1 MAQLRQVIEGM
12 QILIKYCDPN
22 SHEIAA
28 EHDEIY
34 FGDEGLEVTEE
45 DKKRLDE
52 LGWRLGDVGWMRFV

>member
-1 MAQLRQVIEGM
+1 M

-22 SHEIAA
+22 SHKIAA

-52 LGWRLGDVGWMRFV
+52 LGWHLGDVGWMRFV